1 MTAVGVGVL
10 AQSQNFTV
18 TPLDLTVILA
28 YLVITIGIGYWY
40 SQRSGGNEDSE
51 GYFLGG
57 RNFIWPF
64 VGFSLLATNMSGSS
78 FVGFAAAG
86 YTTGVNVY
94 NYEWMATVVLIFAAL
109 FIFPIYLRSRV
120 YTMPEFLERRFDRRS
135 RYAFS
140 GFTIVANLFV
150 DAAGALYAGGVVIQ
164 TIYPNWPLWQIILG
178 LAIVAGAYTIVG
190 GLAAVVITDTIQAI
204 VLMIGGAIVFF
215 AAMNA
220 IDSVDAVRQAAPDGA
235 FSVVLPPADEAMPWP
250 GILLGVLP
258 IGFYFWVT
266 NQVIVQ
272 RTLGA
277 RSIDHGRWGMLFA
290 GALKLPMIFLMILPG
305 LLAIQL
311 FPNLDNPDL
320 AFPTLVFDLL
330 PAGVRGIV
338 LAALVAA
345 IMSSL
350 DSVLNSVSTLVTVD
364 FVETFADFDER
375 TQVRIGRIATVVFT
389 ILAIIWSPQI
399 QNFPNIV
406 AYFQSFLAYLTPPVI
421 VTFLMGLFWKRSTS
435 PAAFWT
441 IAIGFPVG
449 VVLWIGNEVLL
460 PDRGLMFLYA
470 CGILCAL
477 WAIMFYV
484 ISINTEMTNEDVDEL
499 TFSWDV
505 WRAESEE
512 LAGKPWY
519 KNYRTL
525 AAILGVATVLFVLPW
540 IPGIPNGFGG

>member
-1 MTAVGVGVL
+1 MGTAQINVL
-10 AQSQNFTV
+10 AQSQNFEV
-18 TPLDLTVILA
+18 TTLDIVVILA

-40 SQRSGGNEDSE
+40 SQRSGGNEDTE

-57 RNFIWPF
+57 RNFIWPV

-86 YTTGVNVY
+86 YDTGVNVY
-94 NYEWMATVVLIFAAL
+94 NYEWMATLVLIFAAL
-109 FIFPIYLRSRV
+109 FIFPIYLRSKV

-150 DAAGALYAGGVVIQ
+150 DAAGALYAGAVVIQ
-164 TIYPNWPLWQIILG
+164 TIYPNWPLWQIVLG
-178 LAIVAGAYTIVG
+178 IAIVAGAYTIVG

-204 VLMIGGAIVFF
+204 FLMLGGAIVFF

-220 IDSVDAVRQAAPDGA
+220 IDSVEAVRQAAPENA
-235 FSVVLPPADEAMPWP
+235 FSVVLPPDNEAMPWP

-290 GALKLPMIFLMILPG
+290 GALKLPMIFLMIIPG

-311 FPNLDNPDL
+311 YPNLDTPDL

-330 PAGVRGIV
+330 PVGIRGVV
-338 LAALVAA
+338 LAALLAA

-364 FVETFADFDER
+364 FVDNFGDYDER
-375 TQVRIGRIATVVFT
+375 TNVRIGRIATVVFT
-389 ILAIIWSPQI
+389 ILAVIWSPQI

-421 VTFLMGLFWKRSTS
+421 VTFLMGIFWKRSTAA
-435 PAAFWT
+435 AAFWT

-449 VVLWIGNEVLL
+449 AILWIVNEVVY
-460 PDRGLMFLYA
+460 PDQGIMFLYA
-470 CGILCAL
+470 CGALCAL
-477 WAIMFYV
+477 WAVVFWA
-484 ISINTEMTNEDVDEL
+484 ISQNSEVTNEDIDDL

-512 LAGKPWY
+512 LADKPWF
-519 KNYRTL
+519 KNYRVL

-540 IPGIPNGFGG
+540 IPGIPNGFGA